1 MKLIRFL
8 LLVMPL
14 VLAACGESPHPAK
27 QEAVAP
33 PAQAPVKKQRI
44 ALVMK
49 TLTNPFFIEMEKG
62 ARKAEAELGIELIV
76 KTAAQETSFEQQVSI
91 VDDLIQ
97 NRLADALVVAPADAY
112 HLIPSIKQ
120 AKEAGIPVVN
130 IDARLDR
137 KVLAESGLQGMPF
150 ISVDNE
156 QGGYLSA
163 RTLTEKIKSP
173 TQAAIL
179 EGIRDAENAE
189 ARKKGALR
197 AFAENPAI
205 KVVASETANW
215 KIDEGYEVTKA
226 MFAKHPHIGLI
237 FAANDMMALGALKY
251 LDETGKKQVK
261 VAGFDALAEARSAI
275 DKGLMVASID
285 QQAGEQ
291 GYQGV
296 LYAMRLLK
304 GEKLP
309 TETLPNVKLIKA
321 GSAP

>member
-1 MKLIRFL
+1 MKILKLL
-8 LLVMPL
+8 LLVLPL
-14 VLAACGESPHPAK
+14 TLAACGESTPPAK
-27 QEAVAP
+27 QAEST
-33 PAQAPVKKQRI
+33 PAQAPAKKQRI

-97 NRLADALVVAPADAY
+97 NRLADALVLAPADAY
-112 HLIPSIKQ
+112 HLIPSVKK
-120 AKEAGIPVVN
+120 AWEAGIPVVN

-137 KVLAESGLQGMPF
+137 KVLAESGLQGLPF

-163 RTLTEKIKSP
+163 RTLIEGVKTP

-179 EGIRDAENAE
+179 EGIRDAENAG

-197 AFAENPAI
+197 AFAENPAV
-205 KVVASETANW
+205 KVVSSETANW

-226 MFAKHPHIGLI
+226 MFAKHPNISLI

-251 LDETGKKQVK
+251 LDESGKKQVK
-261 VAGFDALAEARSAI
+261 VAGFDALAEARTAI
-275 DKGLMVASID
+275 EKGAMLASID
-285 QQAGEQ
+285 QQAAEQ

-304 GEKLP
+304 KEKLP
-309 TETLPNVKLIKA
+309 SETLLNVKLVKA

>member
-1 MKLIRFL
+1 MKTLKL
-8 LLVMPL
+8 LLLTLPL
-14 VLAACGESPHPAK
+14 VLAACGESSPPAK
-27 QEAVAP
+27 PVETP
-33 PAQAPVKKQRI
+33 PAQAPVKMQRI

-49 TLTNPFFIEMEKG
+49 TLTNPFFVAMEKG
-62 ARKAEAELGIELIV
+62 ARKAEGELGIELIV

-97 NRLADALVVAPADAY
+97 NRLVDALVVAPADAY
-112 HLIPSIKQ
+112 HLISSVKK

-137 KVLAESGLQGMPF
+137 KVLAKAGLQGLPF

-163 RTLTEKIKSP
+163 RTLLDGVKKP

-179 EGIRDAENAE
+179 EGIREAENAE
-189 ARKKGALR
+189 ARKQGALR
-197 AFAENPAI
+197 AFAENPAV

-215 KIDEGYEVTKA
+215 KIDEGYYVTKA
-226 MFAKHPHIGLI
+226 MFAKHPNIGLI
-237 FAANDMMALGALKY
+237 FAANDMMALGAIKY
-251 LDETGKKQVK
+251 LEETGKKNVK

-275 DKGLMVASID
+275 DKGAMVASID
-285 QQAGEQ
+285 QQAAEQ
-291 GYQGV
+291 GYQGI
-296 LYAMRLLK
+296 LYAFRLLK
-304 GEKLP
+304 GETLP
-309 TETLPNVKLIKA
+309 AETLLNVKLVKA

>member
-1 MKLIRFL
+1 MKTLKFL
-8 LLVMPL
+8 LLAL
-14 VLAACGESPHPAK
+14 SLALTGCGESPPPAK
-27 QEAVAP
+27 QAEAP

-49 TLTNPFFIEMEKG
+49 TLTNPFFVEMEKG

-91 VDDLIQ
+91 VNDLIQ
-97 NRLADALVVAPADAY
+97 NQLVDALVLAPANAY
-112 HLIPSIKQ
+112 HLIPTVKK
-120 AKEAGIPVVN
+120 AKDAGIPVVN

-137 KVLAESGLQGMPF
+137 KVLAESGLQGLPF

-163 RTLTEKIKSP
+163 KTLIEGVKKP

-189 ARKKGALR
+189 ARKRGALR

-205 KVVASETANW
+205 KVVASVTANW
-215 KIDEGYEVTKA
+215 KIDEGYAVTKA
-226 MFAKHPHIGLI
+226 MFAKHPNIGLI
-237 FAANDMMALGALKY
+237 FAANDMMALGAIKY
-251 LDETGKKQVK
+251 LEESGKKQVK
-261 VAGFDALAEARSAI
+261 VVGFDALTEARGAI
-275 DKGLMVASID
+275 DKGAMLASID
-285 QQAGEQ
+285 QQAAEQ

-296 LYAMRLLK
+296 LYALRLLK
-304 GEKLP
+304 GEQLP
-309 TETLPNVKLIKA
+309 AETLLNVKLVKA
-321 GSAP
+321 VSAP